1 MKKVYTFSF
10 AVLVAAIGFAQTPE
24 KMSYQ
29 AVVRN
34 ASGELVKSSSVG
46 MKISILQGSSTGTT
60 VYVETQTQTTNV
72 NGLVTLEVGGG
83 TPVTGTFAGINWST
97 GLYFIKTETDPTGG
111 TSYTITGTSQ
121 LLSVPYALYAKNSL
135 WKQDGRD
142 IYYSEENGM
151 VGIGTTAP
159 ESTLEVKGIVR
170 ASSSKNRYL
179 SFDAGGEDYNAYIN
193 FAGAEKPG
201 RIIFRT
207 NGINKMVIA
216 NNGRVGIGTDTPT
229 QLLEVNGNAL
239 IDGDLTVKGTISGK
253 VALDSI
259 NVKKIVGLLGQNYT
273 MIFPD
278 ILNNYV
284 TLEIGGVNITEKVI
298 MVSSLGFETERI
310 STPTTVDG
318 NGKQRYKEEAGLSM
332 EFPIVFE
339 TANATD
345 IANLKSWFDGDKHA
359 ISLSIVIK
367 NLAGNETGRYNCF
380 EYVPDKYEAGIDG
393 RTRFTIKH
401 NLLPNNICHIEMA
414 GADFGN
420 EHSYNAA
427 TDKVVEIDG
436 ISSNGF
442 SPAVVVNET
451 NRTVTLTMDYNE
463 GAGIYNWAKSTVRGV
478 SSPKNMSVIETTDG
492 INETSRKN
500 YFECITIKW
509 ELIYGFG
516 QNNKLKARVVIAYG
530 WWENA

>member
-1 MKKVYTFSF
+1 MKKVYTFFF
-10 AVLVAAIGFAQTPE
+10 AVLLTASGFAQTPE

-46 MKISILQGSSTGTT
+46 MKISILQGSSTGTP

-121 LLSVPYALYAKNSL
+121 LLSVPYALYTKNLL
-135 WKQDGRD
+135 WKQDGRN
-142 IYYSEENGM
+142 IYYSVENGM

-159 ESTLEVKGIVR
+159 ESALDVKGMVR
-170 ASSSKNRYL
+170 ASSSATRYL
-179 SFDAGGEDYNAYIN
+179 SFNPGIEDFNAYIN

-201 RIIFRT
+201 RLIFQT

-216 NNGRVGIGTDTPT
+216 NSGRVGIGTDTPT
-229 QLLEVNGNAL
+229 QLLEVNGNAVV
-239 IDGDLTVKGTISGK
+239 DGDLDVKGTLSGE
-253 VALDSI
+253 LSIDSI
-259 NVKKIVGLLGQNYT
+259 HVSKIVGLLGQNYT
-273 MIFPD
+273 MMFPD

-284 TLEIGGVNITEKVI
+284 NIESAGIVFNEKVI
-298 MVSSLGFETERI
+298 MISSLGFETERI
-310 STPTTVDG
+310 SIPFGVDG
-318 NGKQRYKEEAGLSM
+318 NGNQRYREEAGLSM

-339 TANATD
+339 TGDVTN
-345 IANLKSWFDGDKHA
+345 IANLKNWFDGNKYPQA
-359 ISLSIVIK
+359 FSIIIK
-367 NLAGNETGRYNCF
+367 NLAGNETGRWNCF
-380 EYVPDKYEAGIDG
+380 EYVPDKYEPGTDG

-401 NLLPNNICHIEMA
+401 NLLPNNICHIERD

-427 TDKVVEIDG
+427 TDKVVEIEG
-436 ISSNGF
+436 VSHPGF
-442 SPAVVVNET
+442 SPVVAVNET
-451 NRTVTLTMDYNE
+451 DRTITLTMDFNE
-463 GAGIYNWAKSTVRGV
+463 GAGIYDWAKNTVRGL
-478 SSPKNMSVIETTDG
+478 SSPKVMAVIETTDG
-492 INETSRKN
+492 ITETSRKN

-530 WWENA
+530 FWENG

>member
-1 MKKVYTFSF
+1 
-10 AVLVAAIGFAQTPE
+10 
-24 KMSYQ
+24 
-29 AVVRN
+29 
-34 ASGELVKSSSVG
+34 
-46 MKISILQGSSTGTT
+46 
-60 VYVETQTQTTNV
+60 
-72 NGLVTLEVGGG
+72 
-83 TPVTGTFAGINWST
+83 
-97 GLYFIKTETDPTGG
+97 
-111 TSYTITGTSQ
+111 
-121 LLSVPYALYAKNSL
+121 L
-135 WKQDGRD
+135 WKQDGSN
-142 IYYSEENGM
+142 IYYSGGR

-159 ESTLEVKGIVR
+159 ESALDVKGMVR
-170 ASSSKNRYL
+170 ASSSATRYL
-179 SFDAGGEDYNAYIN
+179 SFNTGIEDFNAYIN
-193 FAGAEKPG
+193 FAGAEKPS
-201 RIIFRT
+201 RIIFQT
-207 NGINKMVIA
+207 NGIDKMVIA

-229 QLLEVNGNAL
+229 QLLEVNGNAVVNGNL
-239 IDGDLTVKGTISGK
+239 DVKGTLSGE
-253 VALDSI
+253 LSIDSI
-259 NVKKIVGLLGQNYT
+259 HVSKIVGLLGQNYT
-273 MIFPD
+273 MMFPD

-284 TLEIGGVNITEKVI
+284 NIEFDGIVFNEKVI

-310 STPTTVDG
+310 SIPTSII

-332 EFPIVFE
+332 EFPIAFE
-339 TANATD
+339 TGNATD
-345 IANLKSWFDGDKHA
+345 IAKLKSWFDGDKHA
-359 ISLSIVIK
+359 TNLSIIIK

-401 NLLPNNICHIEMA
+401 NLLPNNICHIEMD

-463 GAGIYNWAKSTVRGV
+463 GAGIYSWAKSTVRGV
-478 SSPKNMSVIETTDG
+478 SSPKTMSVIETTDG
-492 INETSRKN
+492 ITETSRKN

-509 ELIYGFG
+509 EVIYGFG

-530 WWENA
+530 WWENG